1 MERHRPLCG
10 LNGIPFDNL
19 KIAAKMRL
27 HAYSPEHVEE
37 AHRTGF
43 ISTTLVARWRQYLL
57 AANNITPAYHLQ
69 DRLVSNLT
77 HRLQLLEFE
86 TALLLHYRDHAPQRQ
101 TLFQPVL
108 SLKIHQH
115 IVLCHAILEG
125 MGSHF
130 MRAADSAAGRPVV
143 LERRFRPDQWHPA
156 IITAAFPAYKANETV
171 ALTSELEDLKSWRDR
186 IHMDT
191 VNPGAALDI
200 LTFTVDGRFEPAYR
214 LFRKVMTAI
223 NTDWPDG
230 TCLNE
235 EV

>member
-1 MERHRPLCG
+1 
-10 LNGIPFDNL
+10 
-19 KIAAKMRL
+19 MRL
-27 HAYSPEHVEE
+27 HAYSPEYVEE

-43 ISTTLVARWRQYLL
+43 VPTTLVADWRQYLE
-57 AANNITPAYHLQ
+57 AANAVAPAYHLQ
-69 DRLVSNLT
+69 ASLIGNLT

-115 IVLCHAILEG
+115 ILLCHSILEG
-125 MGSHF
+125 VGSHF
-130 MRAADSAAGRPVV
+130 KRATDHAAGRPVD
-143 LERRFRPDQWHPA
+143 LGQRFRPEHWHPA
-156 IITAAFPAYKANETV
+156 LIVAAFPAFDANEAAV
-171 ALTSELEDLKSWRDR
+171 LTTELQELKGWRDR

-191 VNPGAALDI
+191 VNPAAELDI
-200 LTFTVDGRFEPAYR
+200 LAFTVNGRFVPAYR
-214 LFRKVMTAI
+214 LFRRVMTAI
-223 NTDWPDG
+223 NPEWPVG

>member
-1 MERHRPLCG
+1 
-10 LNGIPFDNL
+10 
-19 KIAAKMRL
+19 MRL

-43 ISTTLVARWRQYLL
+43 VPTTLVADWRQYLE
-57 AANNITPAYHLQ
+57 AANAISPAYHLQ
-69 DRLVSNLT
+69 ARLIGNLA

-115 IVLCHAILEG
+115 ILLCHAILEG

-130 MRAADSAAGRPVV
+130 KRAADSTAGRPVD
-143 LERRFRPDQWHPA
+143 LGRRFRPEHWHPA
-156 IITAAFPAYKANETV
+156 LIVAAFPAYNANETA
-171 ALTSELEDLKSWRDR
+171 ALIAELQELKGWRDR

-191 VNPGAALDI
+191 VNPAAELDI
-200 LTFTVDGRFEPAYR
+200 LAFTVNGRFEPAYR
-214 LFRKVMTAI
+214 LFRRVMTAI
-223 NTDWPDG
+223 NPAWPEG